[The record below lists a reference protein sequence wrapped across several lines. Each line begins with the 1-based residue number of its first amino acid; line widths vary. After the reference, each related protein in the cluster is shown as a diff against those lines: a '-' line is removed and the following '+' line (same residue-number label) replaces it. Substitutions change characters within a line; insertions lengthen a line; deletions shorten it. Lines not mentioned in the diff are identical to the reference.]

1 MASDNQTNYEVAY
14 TSLKRD
20 ILSGSYRPGVSISIG
35 DVEKQLGM
43 SRTPIR
49 VALQRLSE
57 EKLLEV
63 MPRQGFRVPLISRK
77 ELADVQEVLAGLEL
91 LAIDC
96 ICERCSQEQL
106 QPLVDAVEK
115 MRIANNADDL
125 KLWSEADA
133 EFHETLLR
141 LSGNEVL
148 FKCATQFLAQMWRV
162 RTLTRMMRP
171 TPTHSTD
178 AHSALVAALVA
189 KDAPL
194 ARSIHRQQRRR
205 SAGEIDKIIE
215 RLETNLI

>member
-1 MASDNQTNYEVAY
+1 MSAENQTNYEVAY
-14 TSLKRD
+14 TSIKRE
-20 ILSGSYRPGVSISIG
+20 ILAGSYRPGVSISIG
-35 DVEKQLGM
+35 EVEKRLGM

-63 MPRQGFRVPLISRK
+63 LPRQGFRVPLISRK

-96 ICERCSQEQL
+96 VHERCSKDQL
-106 QPLVDAVEK
+106 EPLVDAVAK
-115 MRIANNADDL
+115 MRAANDADDL

-133 EFHETLLR
+133 EFHEALLH

-148 FKCATQFLAQMWRV
+148 FKCANQFLKQMWRV
-162 RTLTRMMRP
+162 RGLTQMMRP
-171 TPTHSTD
+171 TPVKSTD
-178 AHSALVAALVA
+178 AHAALVDALLA
-189 KDAPL
+189 KNLEL
-194 ARSIHRQQRRR
+194 ARSIHAQQRKR
-205 SAGEIDKIIE
+205 SAGEIDKIVE